1 MTRIIVDST
10 CDMPADLLE
19 RFSIAVL
26 RLSVII
32 DGTPYLDGVDIQLDD
47 VYRAILEGKTPKTSQ
62 IQREAANELFTSI
75 AKAGDDWIYLA
86 FSASMSGTFN
96 LANVVC
102 ASLRKEYPARRME
115 VIDSKGG
122 SMGTGLI
129 AIQLGMMNEQGAS
142 FDELLSQGTW
152 MADHVKYAF
161 TINNLKFAVGG
172 GRVLARAAGSIGDI
186 LSIKPLM
193 DVKNG
198 MLHIVKFVRGSRKS
212 LEAVADFVFHYAPG
226 VSMPDH
232 RCDARGPIRTGPPRS
247 NRFLSRACRSV
258 PLFANRSAAFS
269 VRTWA
274 SAASAY
280 FTLTGVR
287 PFIIRCSRYDKILP
301 CGLRIKHR

>member
-212 LEAVADFVFHYAPG
+212 LEAVADFVFHYAREFPCQIIG
-226 VSMPDH
+226 VTHADDPD
-232 RCDARGPIRTGPPRS
+232 
-247 NRFLSRACRSV
+247 RAAQIKSLLKQSLPECTVVCEQIGSV
-258 PLFANRSAAFS
+258 LGSHLGIGGVGVFYLDRRPAVYNPL
-269 VRTWA
+269 
-274 SAASAY
+274 
-280 FTLTGVR
+280 
-287 PFIIRCSRYDKILP
+287 
-301 CGLRIKHR
+301 